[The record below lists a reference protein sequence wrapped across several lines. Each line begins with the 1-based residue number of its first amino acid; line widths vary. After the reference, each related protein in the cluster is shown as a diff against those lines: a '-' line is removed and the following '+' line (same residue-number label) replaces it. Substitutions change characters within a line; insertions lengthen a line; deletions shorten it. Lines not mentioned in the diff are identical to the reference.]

1 MIHPTAIVHDSAL
14 IGEGC
19 HIGPYCVIG
28 EHVRMGKGNRLH
40 AHVIIDGH
48 VAMGDENEIFP
59 FVTIGMRTQDLKW
72 QGGRTLTQ
80 MGDRNTIREHVTIH
94 SATADGDTT
103 LIGSDNHLLAYVHIA
118 HDVQLGN
125 HIIMS
130 NLATLAGHIVVEDHV
145 VMGGLAAAHQFC
157 RIGQHA
163 IIGGCS
169 KVVQDVPPFMMVD
182 GNPARTRALN
192 KVGLERRGFSSE
204 NLQAL
209 KQAHRILF
217 RSDLNVSNAIDKVQA
232 EVASLPVIEQLLDF
246 MRSSQ
251 RGVA

>member
-163 IIGGCS
+163 IVGGCS
-169 KVVQDVPPFMMVD
+169 KVVQDVPP
-182 GNPARTRALN
+182 L
-192 KVGLERRGFSSE
+192 GLERRGFSSE

-217 RSDLNVSNAIDKVQA
+217 RSGLNASNAIDKVQA